1 MSIWSGQEIQPHLSL
16 RKGISSAHISFRIF
30 TMELSLALRF
40 IHVLSALVWFGGGL
54 SLALLGTFYE
64 RRGDLRTGVAVV
76 TVIAVLGPA
85 VFLPASV
92 LTLMSGAMLFVIDG
106 LPWTAWTILSL
117 PLVAAAFGLGAGV
130 VRPTGER
137 IALLQEAG
145 HEGIAI
151 DMTRRVLRVARL
163 ETALLIAIIVLMVAR
178 PDWGDHDILAPTGAF
193 VILAALTF
201 FMRRRPLT
209 I

>member
-1 MSIWSGQEIQPHLSL
+1 MD
-16 RKGISSAHISFRIF
+16 
-30 TMELSLALRF
+30 LSLALKF
-40 IHVLSALVWFGGGL
+40 VHVISALVWFGGGFA
-54 SLALLGTFYE
+54 LAVLGTFYE

-76 TVIAVLGPA
+76 TVIAVLGPV
-85 VFLPASV
+85 VFLPAAV
-92 LTLMSGAMLFVIDG
+92 LALMSGAMLFVIGG

-145 HEGIAI
+145 HDGIAI

-163 ETALLIAIIVLMVAR
+163 ESALLIAIIVLMVAR
-178 PDWGDHDILAPTGAF
+178 PDWGDHDILAPTGAL
-193 VILAALTF
+193 VILATMTF